1 MNKIKAK
8 ITKITS
14 HEGISL
20 VNMSLCDTIFGTV
33 VLDTPQTCNYLKI
46 DKDITVAFK
55 ETEVA
60 IGLENIGDISMANQ
74 LQCKI
79 KSLQNGKVLAKIE
92 LTCKGQTITSL
103 ITTNSSKRLNLE
115 EGKKVI
121 ALIKANEISLIDE
134 SK

>member
-1 MNKIKAK
+1 MNKIKSK

-14 HEGISL
+14 HEGVSL
-20 VNMSLCDTIFGTV
+20 VNMSLCGTTFGTV
-33 VLDTPQTCNYLKI
+33 VLDTPESCSYLKI

-60 IGLENIGDISMANQ
+60 IGLENLGDISMANQ
-74 LQCKI
+74 LPCTI
-79 KSLQNGKVLAKIE
+79 KSLQNGKILAKIE
-92 LTCKGQTITSL
+92 LTCKDETITSL
-103 ITTNSSKRLNLE
+103 ITTNSSKRPNLE
-115 EGKKVI
+115 EGKNVI